1 MAQCVTVRR
10 AQKDGTSSS
19 YCLTMTQSVIFNIK
33 VYWHHENFAHT
44 STYFFY
50 IDCKNLDILLLRQIE
65 TEHDRETQELQ
76 NCWTELRKLVRM
88 LYGRREGDLYEED
101 TNVPDDE
108 SAQDSVHR

>member
-1 MAQCVTVRR
+1 MLLFSNLTV
-10 AQKDGTSSS
+10 KI
-19 YCLTMTQSVIFNIK
+19 LI
-33 VYWHHENFAHT
+33 
-44 STYFFY
+44 FFY
-50 IDCKNLDILLLRQIE
+50 LLRQIE

>member
-1 MAQCVTVRR
+1 MRT
-10 AQKDGTSSS
+10 
-19 YCLTMTQSVIFNIK
+19 LHIHPHIFL
-33 VYWHHENFAHT
+33 
-44 STYFFY
+44 Y

>member
-1 MAQCVTVRR
+1 MRT
-10 AQKDGTSSS
+10 
-19 YCLTMTQSVIFNIK
+19 LHIHPHIF
-33 VYWHHENFAHT
+33 FL
-44 STYFFY
+44 Y

>member
-1 MAQCVTVRR
+1 MKT
-10 AQKDGTSSS
+10 
-19 YCLTMTQSVIFNIK
+19 LHIHPHI
-33 VYWHHENFAHT
+33 
-44 STYFFY
+44 FFY
-50 IDCKNLDILLLRQIE
+50 IGCKNLDILLLRQIE